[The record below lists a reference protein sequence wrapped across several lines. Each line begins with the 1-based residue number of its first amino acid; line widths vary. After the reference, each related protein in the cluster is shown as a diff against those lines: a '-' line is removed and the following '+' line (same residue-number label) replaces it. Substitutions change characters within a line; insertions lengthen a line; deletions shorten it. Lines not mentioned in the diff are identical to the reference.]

1 MSQLLRLLSAAALP
15 LCRAGGARA
24 RLSTVTAGRLFTA
37 GLRSYAAPSVCRTP
51 ANFLSCRRF
60 QSQRR
65 FYSTEPKDGKGGG
78 GRPGGGKRGG
88 GGGGGKKDWW
98 SRMQKSDFP
107 WDEKEFRNMVFT
119 VTAVGSALLYFYF
132 RDGGREITWKDFV
145 HRYLS
150 RGVVDRLEVINKQYV
165 KVTLMPGADTESS
178 YAWFNIGSVDTFE
191 RNLEAAHME
200 LGLEPSHRPTVVYS
214 NESDGSFLMSMI
226 PTLLLISLLF
236 LSMRRGKMGG
246 GPGGGRGLFSMSEST
261 ATMMRNNIQV
271 TFKDVAGCE
280 EAKLEILEFVNFL
293 KNPQQYQDL
302 GAKIP
307 KGAVLSGPPGTG
319 KTLLAKATAGE
330 ADVPFITV
338 NGSEFL
344 EMFVGVGPA
353 RVRDMF
359 AMARK
364 NAPCIIFID
373 EIDAVGRKRGGG
385 NFGGQSEQENTLNQL
400 LVEMDGFNTSTNV
413 VVLAGTN
420 RPDIL
425 DPALMRPGRFDRQIY
440 IGPPDIKGRASIFK
454 VHLRPIKLD
463 PNMDKDALAR
473 KMAAATPGFTGA
485 DIANVCNEAALIAAR
500 YLNPSVN
507 GKHFELAIDRV
518 IGGLEKKTQV
528 LQPTEKK
535 TVAYHE
541 AGHAIVGWFLQHA
554 DPLLKVSIIP
564 RGKGLGYAQYLPREQ
579 YLYSREQLFDRMCM
593 MLGGRVAEHVFFGKI
608 TTGAQDDLKKVTQSA
623 YAQVVQ
629 FGMSEKVGQVSFDLP
644 RQGEMVL
651 EKPYSEATAELI
663 DMEVRELVERA
674 YARTLQLIEEK
685 KDLVEMV
692 GKRLLEKE
700 VLDKADML
708 ELLGPRPFEEKSTYE
723 EFVEGTGSF
732 EEDTSLPEGL
742 RDWNQERGADD
753 EETSQT
759 RDKQQAV

>member
-1 MSQLLRLLSAAALP
+1 MCHFTRVCSSFFFVYQLVRTSVCVDSQLDVCSINLHVENNRNNSPAGTVLCVILACMFITCPSLP
-15 LCRAGGARA
+15 
-24 RLSTVTAGRLFTA
+24 
-37 GLRSYAAPSVCRTP
+37 GL
-51 ANFLSCRRF
+51 
-60 QSQRR
+60 Q
-65 FYSTEPKDGKGGG
+65 G
-78 GRPGGGKRGG
+78 
-88 GGGGGKKDWW
+88 
-98 SRMQKSDFP
+98 DFP
-107 WDEKEFRNMVFT
+107 WDEKDFRYMAVT
-119 VTAVGSALLYFYF
+119 VAGVSSILLYFGF
-132 RDGGREITWKDFV
+132 RDSGREISWKEFV
-145 HRYLS
+145 HRYLG

-165 KVTLMPGADTESS
+165 RVILVPGADADAS
-178 YAWFNIGSVDTFE
+178 YVWFNIGSVDTFE

-200 LGLEPSHRPTVVYS
+200 LGLEPAQQAAVVYS
-214 NESDGSFLMSMI
+214 SESDGSFLMSVI
-226 PTLLLISLLF
+226 PTLLLIGFLLF
-236 LSMRRGKMGG
+236 TLRRGPMRGG
-246 GPGGGRGLFSMSEST
+246 GGGGRGGPFSMSEST
-261 ATMMRNNIQV
+261 AKMMKNNINV
-271 TFKDVAGCE
+271 KFRDVAGCE
-280 EAKLEILEFVNFL
+280 EAKLEIMEFVNFL

-359 AMARK
+359 TMARK
-364 NAPCIIFID
+364 NAPCILFID

-400 LVEMDGFNTSTNV
+400 LVEMDGFNTATNV

-425 DPALMRPGRFDRQIY
+425 DPALLRPGRFDRQIY

-463 PNMDKDALAR
+463 PNLDKDALAR

-500 YLNPSVN
+500 HLDPSVN

-518 IGGLEKKTQV
+518 IGGLEKKSQV

-541 AGHAIVGWFLQHA
+541 AGHAVVGWFLQHA

-564 RGKGLGYAQYLPREQ
+564 RGRGLGYAQYLPREQ

-593 MLGGRVAEHVFFGKI
+593 MLGGRVAEQVFFSRI

-651 EKPYSEATAELI
+651 EKPYSEATAEMI
-663 DMEVRELVERA
+663 DEEVRELVERA
-674 YARTLQLIEEK
+674 YSHTLQLIEDK
-685 KDLVEMV
+685 KDLVDMV

-723 EFVEGTGSF
+723 EFVEGTGSL

-742 RDWNQERGADD
+742 RDWNQERGGDA
-753 EETSQT
+753 EELSPSQM
-759 RDKQQAV
+759 